1 MVKETFQLNEL
12 IEYPKSGILS
22 KVLLKS
28 DTKDVISKAKSFDSF
43 QKTLLR
49 SFEITLFCMSKGS
62 ELSEHTSTKEGFV
75 HVLEGNGTFI
85 LKGKKILMKKGILIH
100 MGKNAKHSLKATKNM
115 AFLLIL
121 SN

>member
-1 MVKETFQLNEL
+1 MEKNNFDLNKL

-22 KVLLKS
+22 KVLVKS
-28 DTKDVISKAKSFDSF
+28 ESKDV
-43 QKTLLR
+43 
-49 SFEITLFCMSKGS
+49 TLFCMSKGS

-75 HVLEGNGTFI
+75 HVLEGNGNFI

-100 MGKNAKHSLKATKNM
+100 MKKNAKHSLKATKNLT
-115 AFLLIL
+115 FLLIL

>member
-1 MVKETFQLNEL
+1 MEKETFQLNEL

-28 DTKDVISKAKSFDSF
+28 DTKDV
-43 QKTLLR
+43 
-49 SFEITLFCMSKGS
+49 TLFCMSKGS

-75 HVLEGNGTFI
+75 HVLEGNGTFV
-85 LKGKKILMKKGILIH
+85 LKGKKISMNKGVLIH
-100 MGKNAKHSLKATKNM
+100 MEKKAVHSLKANKNM